1 MKGLYTFCRL
11 FVAFVL
17 LFYGFAKLNGAQFT
31 ILESE
36 LDKPMREVSGFWL
49 TWYYFGY
56 SALYG
61 AFVAGVQ
68 IIPAIMLLFRR
79 TTLIG
84 SAILF
89 GVIGNIILI
98 DLGTT
103 TKSIETTSLW
113 IQVQAQL
120 ASGRRGCS
128 GMHSCST
135 GNTNFGAIP
144 C

>member
-1 MKGLYTFCRL
+1 MGVMKGLYTFCRF
-11 FVAFVL
+11 FVALVV

-68 IIPAIMLLFRR
+68 IISAIMLLFRR
-79 TTLIG
+79 TIRP
-84 SAILF
+84 A
-89 GVIGNIILI
+89 
-98 DLGTT
+98 
-103 TKSIETTSLW
+103 
-113 IQVQAQL
+113 
-120 ASGRRGCS
+120 GR
-128 GMHSCST
+128 
-135 GNTNFGAIP
+135 FPVDA
-144 C
+144 